1 MSDGTELGPQ
11 HADALRRFFD
21 DLPDEDVTYVKEEV
35 RNPAVVS
42 ALAEGDGRARR
53 WVALNGEGHVQGYA
67 AVLPGVGLS
76 QHVGELRLVVSRAC
90 RGQGIGRRLAQ
101 TALLAALKDGLSKVV
116 VEVPAEEE
124 ATAQVF
130 KRLGF
135 EGEALLRD
143 HIRDRG
149 GELRDLMVLAHHVSE
164 TWAGMDTVG
173 IGDELGAD

>member
-1 MSDGTELGPQ
+1 MSEGTELGPQ
-11 HADALRRFFD
+11 HAEALRRFFD

-35 RNPAVVS
+35 RDPAVVS

-53 WVALNGEGHVQGYA
+53 WVRLNDEGHVQGYA

-101 TALLAALKDGLSKVV
+101 AALLAALKDGLSKVV

-143 HIRDRG
+143 HIRDRKG
-149 GELRDLMVLAHHVSE
+149 QLRDVLVLAHF
-164 TWAGMDTVG
+164 ADDTSSSLSV
-173 IGDELGAD
+173 IGADEPH

>member
-11 HADALRRFFD
+11 HAPALRRFFD
-21 DLPDEDVTYVKEEV
+21 DLPDEDVTYVKESV
-35 RNPAVVS
+35 RDAAVVNG
-42 ALAEGDGRARR
+42 LAEGDGRARR
-53 WVALNGEGHVQGYA
+53 WVALSDEGEVQGYV

-101 TALLAALKDGLSKVV
+101 AAVLAALKDGLSKLV

-124 ATAQVF
+124 GTAQVF
-130 KRLGF
+130 RRLGF

-143 HIRDRG
+143 HIRDRSG
-149 GELRDLMVLAHHVSE
+149 TLRDVLLLAHFADATSSSLSV
-164 TWAGMDTVG
+164 
-173 IGDELGAD
+173 IGADEPH

>member
-1 MSDGTELGPQ
+1 MT
-11 HADALRRFFD
+11 
-21 DLPDEDVTYVKEEV
+21 
-35 RNPAVVS
+35 
-42 ALAEGDGRARR
+42 
-53 WVALNGEGHVQGYA
+53 LNDEGHVQGYV

-101 TALLAALKDGLSKVV
+101 TALIAALKDGLSKVV

-130 KRLGF
+130 RRLGF

-143 HIRDRG
+143 HIRDRSG
-149 GELRDLMVLAHHVSE
+149 TLRDVLVLAHFADATSSSLSQ
-164 TWAGMDTVG
+164 
-173 IGDELGAD
+173 IGADEPH

>member
-11 HADALRRFFD
+11 HAEALRRFFD

-35 RNPAVVS
+35 RDPAAVA

-53 WVALNGEGHVQGYA
+53 WVRLNDEGHVQGYA

-76 QHVGELRLVVSRAC
+76 QHVGELRLVVSRDC

-101 TALLAALKDGLSKVV
+101 TALLAALKDGMSKVV

-130 KRLGF
+130 RRLGF

-143 HIRDRG
+143 HIRDRSG
-149 GELRDLMVLAHHVSE
+149 QLRDVLLLAHF
-164 TWAGMDTVG
+164 ADDTSSSLSV
-173 IGDELGAD
+173 IGADEPH